1 MANNTVAM
9 MKATAL
15 AIEKWRNERNGPS
28 LRFPLVVTT
37 PFSSLRLHQKDA
49 LAGCLSV
56 EQLIGF
62 FRLIE
67 GKFMG
72 EQ

>member
-1 MANNTVAM
+1 MMANNTVAM
-9 MKATAL
+9 MRAAAL

-28 LRFPLVVTT
+28 
-37 PFSSLRLHQKDA
+37 SSLRLHQKDA
-49 LAGCLSV
+49 LAGRLSV